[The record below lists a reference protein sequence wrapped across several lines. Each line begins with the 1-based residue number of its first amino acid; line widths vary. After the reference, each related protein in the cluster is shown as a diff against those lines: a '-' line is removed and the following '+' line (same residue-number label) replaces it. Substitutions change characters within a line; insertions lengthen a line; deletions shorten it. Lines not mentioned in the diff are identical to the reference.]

1 MVPRV
6 RVPDTSARDTAA
18 ASMRPGA
25 GMASPATASV
35 SRATIDAAR
44 RAVVG
49 VQVGGLS
56 GPSRGLGFV
65 VDPGGLVVTSARLL
79 QGQGSSAVEVTLATG
94 QRLPVVLIARDALSD
109 VAVLKVEARGLPSI
123 ALGESRSLRVG
134 ETVVAVGSAEEGE
147 ASVATGVVRATTLAT
162 GGDLAL
168 DLSPRPE
175 RTGGP
180 VLNAR
185 GEVVG
190 MSAGQAGASSSAAV
204 PVDRMKQ
211 MLREVG
217 QKEAA
222 RRPGVV
228 SPGSGR

>member
-1 MVPRV
+1 
-6 RVPDTSARDTAA
+6 
-18 ASMRPGA
+18 
-25 GMASPATASV
+25 
-35 SRATIDAAR
+35 
-44 RAVVG
+44 VVG
-49 VQVGGLS
+49 VQVGGPS

-79 QGQGSSAVEVTLATG
+79 QGQGSSAVEITLATG
-94 QRLPVVLIARDALSD
+94 QRLPVVSIARDALSD
-109 VAVLKVEARGLPSI
+109 VAVLKVEARGLPSL

-134 ETVVAVGSAEEGE
+134 ETVVAVGSAEGGN
-147 ASVATGVVRATTLAT
+147 ASVATGVVRATSLAT

-168 DLSPRPE
+168 DLSARPE

-185 GEVVG
+185 GEAVG
-190 MSAGQAGASSSAAV
+190 MSAWPAGTSSSAV

-228 SPGSGR
+228 SPGSAR